1 MPELPNGVP
10 ETESPDG
17 KKKRKI
23 AEDFLNEPKA
33 PLEETWEPL
42 EPHEVV
48 TIAKPIRKGR
58 RKKPP
63 VGKPGVG
70 VDASKVVKSFTKS
83 RGGPAAKT
91 NSIYDNTATNNSQNV
106 RVIVPIE
113 EFLIQVIIF
122 KILFMHHHHITT
134 RTILKKVWNMYM
146 TILIAL

>member
-1 MPELPNGVP
+1 MPDLPNGVP
-10 ETESPDG
+10 EIDSSPDS
-17 KKKRKI
+17 KKKRKV

-63 VGKPGVG
+63 VAKPGPDVT
-70 VDASKVVKSFTKS
+70 KVVKKSVTKS
-83 RGGPAAKT
+83 RGGPAKT
-91 NSIYDNTATNNSQNV
+91 SSIYDNSSSNNQTV

-113 EFLIQVIIF
+113 EFLIQVNVF
-122 KILFMHHHHITT
+122 
-134 RTILKKVWNMYM
+134 
-146 TILIAL
+146 

>member
-48 TIAKPIRKGR
+48 TIAKPIRKGKFFTSR
-58 RKKPP
+58 QRNLVKTFQIEGMITLITKK
-63 VGKPGVG
+63 
-70 VDASKVVKSFTKS
+70 D
-83 RGGPAAKT
+83 
-91 NSIYDNTATNNSQNV
+91 
-106 RVIVPIE
+106 
-113 EFLIQVIIF
+113 LIF
-122 KILFMHHHHITT
+122 S
-134 RTILKKVWNMYM
+134 
-146 TILIAL
+146 